1 MNEPFEF
8 KTPPHSKEA
17 EQSLLGALMLDN
29 QAFERVADIVTA
41 ADFYADSHRRIWRHI
56 ARLIESGKPAD
67 TLTVHESIESSE
79 DKGKADGPAY
89 LGSLAQNTPSALNV
103 RRYAELVR
111 EKSLLRQVVQHAGEI
126 TEEALG
132 SHADSKDLI
141 ERAASIFTSIEVD
154 RRPVEMVEFGAAVT
168 EAVEW
173 ADNPV
178 KGLET
183 GYKAVDK
190 IVGGLVPGDLVV
202 IAGRPSMG
210 KSCLAMNIAE
220 VAAQDETVAVFSL
233 EMTRKKIAARSLKYH
248 ESMLGRDGAVD
259 HLATLKLHIDDSAH
273 ISLGHLRM
281 RLARLKRRRGL
292 GLVVVDYLQL
302 MHAPRAENRVQ
313 EVSEISRGLKAIA
326 KDFNVPVI
334 AVSQLSRVVES
345 RPDHRPQLSD
355 LRDSGQI
362 EQDADVIAFVYRD
375 EYYKPDSAWK
385 GIAEVIF
392 RKNRDG
398 AVGTAYLTFVPELT
412 RFKPLD
418 RPLPERE
425 IATEPKPRRSVVSA
439 DFKKAAG
446 ADA

>member
-1 MNEPFEF
+1 MDF
-8 KTPPHSKEA
+8 KTPPHSTEA
-17 EQSLLGALMLDN
+17 EQSVLGALLLDN
-29 QAFERVADIVTA
+29 QAFERVADLLTGE
-41 ADFYADSHRRIWRHI
+41 DFYHDKHRRIWRHLS
-56 ARLIESGKPAD
+56 RLIEANKPAD

-79 DKGKADGPAY
+79 DRGKTDGPAY
-89 LGSLAQNTPSALNV
+89 LGSLAQNTPSAANV

-111 EKSLLRQVVQHAGEI
+111 EKALLRAVISNATGLAEDGF
-126 TEEALG
+126 APL
-132 SHADSKDLI
+132 ADPKELI
-141 ERAASIFTSIEVD
+141 ERAASVFTSIEVD
-154 RRPVEMVEFGAAVT
+154 RRPAEMVQFGAALT

-178 KGLET
+178 KGLST
-183 GYKAVDK
+183 GYKGIDN
-190 IVGGLVPGDLVV
+190 IVGALGSGDLVV

-210 KSCLAMNIAE
+210 KTCLAMNIAE
-220 VAAQDETVAVFSL
+220 EVAKEETAAIFSL

-248 ESMLGRDGAVD
+248 ESLIGRDGAVD

-273 ISLGHLRM
+273 ITIGHMRM

-302 MHAPRAENRVQ
+302 MHAPKAENRVQ

-362 EQDADVIAFVYRD
+362 EQDADVIGFVYRD
-375 EYYKPDSAWK
+375 EYYKPGSEWT

-418 RPLPERE
+418 RPLPQRE
-425 IATEPKPRRSVVSA
+425 VPTEPKPRRSVVTSA